1 MSASTLRNSWKLATC
16 AMLAAHGLAQSS
28 SLQERTAE
36 GLKLEGQGAFA
47 QAERIFRDAASEAEH
62 TGRPVLL
69 AAALDGIA
77 SVDRDRGRYLEAESL
92 LLRALA
98 LVERATGAD
107 SESTAKIL
115 WHLSGVYAESGRP
128 SAAEPFLKRYEH
140 IVMSRT
146 DADSVQAADDLGNLG
161 RIYFARNAAA
171 KALPLFERAVAILE
185 RQPKGNDIAMA
196 RALLDRASVYAILG
210 RASDAASDV
219 ERAGAVAA
227 SLSDS
232 FPVLKI
238 DLESTAGTVY
248 TRAHRAEEADAAF
261 QEGIRIA
268 ESAFGPSHPFVAMVF
283 KSYSQSLHVFGR
295 KKEAAEYEKR
305 ASRILAANHF
315 SNPVGHVVDV
325 EALRQR

>member
-1 MSASTLRNSWKLATC
+1 MKGSALCNSWKLAIC
-16 AMLAAHGLAQSS
+16 AILAAHGFAQSS
-28 SLQERTAE
+28 SLQERIAQ
-36 GLKLEGQGAFA
+36 GLKFEGHGDFA
-47 QAERIFRDAASEAEH
+47 QADRIFRDAASEAEH

-77 SVDRDRGRYLEAESL
+77 SVDRDQDRYLEAESL

-128 SAAEPFLKRYEH
+128 SAAEPFLKRYER
-140 IVMSRT
+140 IVLSRV
-146 DADSVQAADDLGNLG
+146 DANSVQAADDLGNLG
-161 RIYFARNAAA
+161 RIYAARKAAG
-171 KALPLFERAVAILE
+171 KALPLFERAIAILE
-185 RQPKGNDIAMA
+185 RQQKGNEIAMT

-219 ERAGAVAA
+219 ECGGAVVA
-227 SLSDS
+227 SLPEA

-238 DLESTAGTVY
+238 DLESTAGMVY
-248 TRAHRAEEADAAF
+248 TRAHRADEADAAF
-261 QEGIRIA
+261 QEGIRVA
-268 ESAFGPSHPFVAMVF
+268 ESAFGPGHPLVAMVF
-283 KSYSQSLHVFGR
+283 KSYSQSLRTFGR

-305 ASRILAANHF
+305 ASRILAANHV
-315 SNPVGHVVDV
+315 SNPLGHVVDV
-325 EALRQR
+325 EALRPR

>member
-1 MSASTLRNSWKLATC
+1 MSGSAPRNAWKLATC
-16 AMLAAHGLAQSS
+16 AILAAHGFAQSS
-28 SLQERTAE
+28 SLQERIAH
-36 GLKLEGQGAFA
+36 GLKLEGQGDFA
-47 QAERIFRDAASEAEH
+47 QAEHLFRDAAREAEH
-62 TGRPVLL
+62 SHQPVLL

-77 SVDRDRGRYLEAESL
+77 SVDRDQGRYLEAESL

-128 SAAEPFLKRYEH
+128 SAAEPFLKRYER
-140 IVMSRT
+140 IVLSRA
-146 DADSVQAADDLGNLG
+146 DANSVQTADDLGNLG
-161 RIYFARNAAA
+161 RIYAARNAAA
-171 KALPLFERAVAILE
+171 KALPLFERAVSILD
-185 RQPKGNDIAMA
+185 RQPKENEIAMT
-196 RALLDRASVYAILG
+196 RALLDRASAYAILG

-227 SLSDS
+227 SLSES

-238 DLESTAGTVY
+238 DLESTAGMVY

-261 QEGIRIA
+261 QEGIRVA
-268 ESAFGPSHPFVAMVF
+268 ESAFGPSHPLVAMVF
-283 KSYSQSLHVFGR
+283 KSYSQSLRALGR
-295 KKEAAEYEKR
+295 KNEAAEYEKR
-305 ASRILAANHF
+305 ASRILAANHV